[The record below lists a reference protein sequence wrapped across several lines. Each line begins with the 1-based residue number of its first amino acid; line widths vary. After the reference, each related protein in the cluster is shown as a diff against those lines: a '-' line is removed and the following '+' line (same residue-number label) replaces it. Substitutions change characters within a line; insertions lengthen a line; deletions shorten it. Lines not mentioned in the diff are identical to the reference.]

1 MQKQKQQQN
10 KISKTL
16 VKGCSWFML
25 LYQTGIFLL
34 IGVILFFCAI
44 WLRKNNFTPME
55 AIATGRYIVDPKSQ
69 IFSYEIEY
77 YVDGKNYKKFETFG
91 KRVLTLGDKVE
102 IYVAAGNPDV
112 SLTDKPNKISN
123 ICFIVSFVCFLIFLV
138 SFFLA
143 WKYPTFFCSA
153 SILSQ
158 IF

>member
-10 KISKTL
+10 KLSKTL
-16 VKGCSWFML
+16 VKGCSLFML

-34 IGVILFFCAI
+34 IGVILFLCAI
-44 WLRKNNFTPME
+44 WLRKSNFTSIE
-55 AIATGRYIVDPKSQ
+55 AIATGRYIVDPKNQ
-69 IFSYEIEY
+69 NFSYEIEY
-77 YVDGKNYKKFETFG
+77 DVEGKNYKKFQTFG
-91 KRVLTLGDKVE
+91 KRVLTMGDKVE
-102 IYVAAGNPDV
+102 IYVATGNPDV
-112 SLTDKPNKISN
+112 SFTDKPNKISN
-123 ICFIVSFVCFLIFLV
+123 ICFIVSLVCFLIFVV